1 LGGTTGGAPAAAPP
15 AATNPLPGPPRGN
28 TVG

>member
-1 LGGTTGGAPAAAPP
+1 LVAAAPQQAPP